1 MTDNIKENSPV
12 YIAKHE
18 LTDLDTSS
26 SEKRYRLVSNKCDIE
41 INENV
46 KLFIDFIKENEGE
59 LFGIIIN
66 KSAQY
71 YNTDENT
78 IRKSL
83 NQLIAKGIIV
93 FDKIE
98 DGEEFIPFRNKSGQL
113 WFRKKLIE
121 TENHKKFF
129 SFFHFAFSKAL
140 IIPVVI
146 LLLIID
152 IVFWKL
158 YSNGVWKNELIFF
171 SSYDYVY
178 IILFSL
184 FMTFIHETGHISA
197 AMKYNAKTGGI
208 GIGMYYYFLVA
219 WADIH
224 ESWSLKKRQSM
235 MISIGGLYFNAIC
248 FIPFAILGIVL
259 KSRAIIDFVIL
270 SHFTVL
276 FLFNPFLKMDG
287 YWFISEWVGVPNLQ
301 TKITMFL
308 REYLPSLLK
317 KERKRSI
324 FSSYSMKVKIFC
336 ISYAVLTGV
345 FMIYFMY
352 FIIHYGITMLVNFD
366 RDYIGNIFNL
376 IRVDGSRQM
385 YFNSLLRNTFLL
397 ITCTRILW
405 NNAKKIIQL

>member
-1 MTDNIKENSPV
+1 MSNNIKENSPI

-18 LTDLDTSS
+18 LTCLDTSS
-26 SEKRYRLVSNKCDIE
+26 KEKRYRLVSNKCDIE
-41 INENV
+41 INDNV

-66 KSAQY
+66 KSVQY
-71 YNTDENT
+71 YNTDEST
-78 IRKSL
+78 IKKSL
-83 NQLIAKGIIV
+83 DQLITKGVIV
-93 FDKIE
+93 LDKIE
-98 DGEEFIPFRNKSGQL
+98 DGEEFIPFRNKSSQL

-129 SFFHFAFSKAL
+129 SFFHFAFSKAF
-140 IIPVVI
+140 IITVVI
-146 LLLIID
+146 LLLVID
-152 IVFWKL
+152 IIFWKL
-158 YSNGVWKNELIFF
+158 HSNGAWKNELKFF

-208 GIGMYYYFLVA
+208 GIGMYFYLLIA

-248 FIPFAILGIVL
+248 FIPFTILGIVL

-270 SHFTVL
+270 SHFTIL

-287 YWFISEWVGVPNLQ
+287 YWFITEWVGVPNLQ
-301 TKITMFL
+301 TKITMFFK
-308 REYLPSLLK
+308 EYLPSLVK

-324 FSSYSMKVKIFC
+324 FSSYSLKVKSFC
-336 ISYAVLTGV
+336 VIYAFLTGA
-345 FMIYFMY
+345 FMVYFMY
-352 FIIHYGITMLVNFD
+352 FIIHFGITMLLNFD
-366 RDYIGNIFNL
+366 REYVGVIVNYI
-376 IRVDGSRQM
+376 DGSRQM
-385 YFNSLLRNTFLL
+385 YFNTFIRNTFLL
-397 ITCTRILW
+397 VACTKILW
-405 NNAKKIIQL
+405 GYLKKVIQL